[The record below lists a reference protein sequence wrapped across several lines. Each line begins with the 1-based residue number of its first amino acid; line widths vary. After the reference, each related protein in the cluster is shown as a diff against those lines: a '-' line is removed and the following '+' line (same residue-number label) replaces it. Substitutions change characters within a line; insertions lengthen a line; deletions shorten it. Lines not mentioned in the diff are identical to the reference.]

1 MTGTVTLAPLDGAH
15 RVRLDEAAWAG
26 LVAGA
31 PPSALPAWLA
41 PLDGVDAVVVNADP
55 SLQEALDIRGRALV
69 CVDIAASAGS
79 TGLLASVWTDGEFD
93 CSIARAVRV
102 DTDSHP
108 EAATALV
115 PGVEISVYPIGSL
128 LDEVMRLV
136 PPTPDE
142 ASGVPELIPEEFSIA
157 LVRAVRA
164 GDMGL
169 VGPILGDL
177 GLTEVPPAVAD
188 LIAEIDGHLLVS
200 VTSRSD
206 SSVSVGSWLKG
217 RRGWIEIART
227 STGHIRHVPAG
238 RADVRD
244 LLLSSLTGRL
254 GAELDRR
261 AGGGAP

>member
-1 MTGTVTLAPLDGAH
+1 
-15 RVRLDEAAWAG
+15 
-26 LVAGA
+26 
-31 PPSALPAWLA
+31 
-41 PLDGVDAVVVNADP
+41 
-55 SLQEALDIRGRALV
+55 
-69 CVDIAASAGS
+69 
-79 TGLLASVWTDGEFD
+79 
-93 CSIARAVRV
+93 
-102 DTDSHP
+102 
-108 EAATALV
+108 
-115 PGVEISVYPIGSL
+115 L